1 MTDYNPFQD
10 FWGDLI
16 NGAAVAIIAT
26 QLSYKTKDLNDN
38 TADDRTDNRNYRTE
52 DMNDEIKDR
61 NGKIKDK
68 IDRTEDMNDKTEEM
82 NDKTEDMTDKT
93 EDMNDEIEV
102 RNDKTE
108 NKIDKTEDMNDK
120 AEDKIDNTEDT
131 DVIDKK
137 IKKTYDIDEKINDID
152 KKINDM
158 IDKIGSWI
166 KAKFAKL
173 AEVMDDIIIMG
184 SLHAINVYLLIT
196 WWEHIYKLDKIIATF
211 ALISI
216 ILTYLFII
224 IKIYSK
230 NCNIIIMLLK
240 FTFLFFEMLNF
251 SFWPNYSSQYSLIDN
266 PFDEFCVNVY
276 SYRNCMNDKEIRKI
290 IISSIVILMFLSPSL
305 MDFAET
311 LLKILSLRNPIGS
324 IIFNIYKKLYK
335 GTRILRLILFMIIII
350 LQSVENG
357 YLLSNNFWQTKF
369 STALATVSII
379 RLFDIYKYTST
390 SVYASV
396 FGLNLNYDK
405 GDSNGKALRGSDNV

>member
-211 ALISI
+211 ALIS
-216 ILTYLFII
+216 
-224 IKIYSK
+224 
-230 NCNIIIMLLK
+230 
-240 FTFLFFEMLNF
+240 
-251 SFWPNYSSQYSLIDN
+251 
-266 PFDEFCVNVY
+266 
-276 SYRNCMNDKEIRKI
+276 
-290 IISSIVILMFLSPSL
+290 
-305 MDFAET
+305 
-311 LLKILSLRNPIGS
+311 
-324 IIFNIYKKLYK
+324 
-335 GTRILRLILFMIIII
+335 TRILRLILFMIIII

-405 GDSNGKALRGSDNV
+405 GDSNGAKILRLILFTIIIILQSVENGYLLSNNFWQTKFSTALATVSIIRLFDIYRYDGHSVYASVFGLNYDESDSNSPTPPLQQGPQSSENT